1 MKSIHTKGRLRDRWR
16 IVATW
21 WRFLR
26 GNRTEQKVERQ
37 RPRERLKVT
46 VEYLDPKAEDDE
58 HED

>member
-1 MKSIHTKGRLRDRWR
+1 MKSIHTKGRRRDRWR

-26 GNRTEQKVERQ
+26 GDRTKQKVERQ
-37 RPRERLKVT
+37 RPSERLKVT
-46 VEYLDPKAEDDE
+46 VEDLYPKAEDDE

>member
-1 MKSIHTKGRLRDRWR
+1 MKSIHTKGRHRDRWR

-26 GNRTEQKVERQ
+26 GDRPERKVERQ
-37 RPRERLKVT
+37 RPRKRLRVT
-46 VEYLDPKAEDDE
+46 VEDLYPKAEDE